1 MYNGYGY
8 VPNYMQNVSMPQ
20 PMQQIQSQPQQ
31 RQIAFQ
37 DIRFVNE
44 DEAKSF
50 IVPSPNARI
59 LLLDVQNGI
68 AWIKSTDS
76 LGLSYTERYKFDK
89 LIENQP
95 KIAENSVDYV
105 KKEDLP
111 DFATKSDLKGIYD
124 QIQALKKQIETRPVQ
139 TSVPVVKREVQNGR
153 ENINT

>member
-8 VPNYMQNVSMPQ
+8 VPNYMQNIQPQ
-20 PMQQIQSQPQQ
+20 QPIQSPQPQQ

-50 IVPSPNARI
+50 IVLNPNSRV
-59 LLLDVQNGI
+59 LLLDVQNRI

-76 LGLSYTERYKFDK
+76 LGLSYTERYKFEK
-89 LIENQP
+89 IIENQP
-95 KIAENSVDYV
+95 KIAENSVNYV

-111 DFATKSDLKGIYD
+111 DFATKTDLKGIYD

-139 TSVPVVKREVQNGR
+139 TSAQVVKREVQNGR